1 MSGHSKW
8 SNIKRKKEINDK
20 QKSTAFA
27 KLARLISMAVVDGG
41 GIGDPQN
48 NVRLRMAIDKAKS
61 YNMPKDNIM
70 RAIERGSGQ
79 GGEHIREVIY
89 EAFGPSSVG
98 LIITALTDNPNRT
111 ASEIRNILDKH
122 AAKLGTQGAVSH
134 LFEKTAVISLP
145 TSVMQEEA
153 ALTFAAEQG
162 ATDFVKTDDHYL
174 AYFPYAL
181 FGKLHSHLPHP
192 EAQIEIVYKPQATI
206 ALDDQSGKLLAN
218 LVEVLEDLDDVQEV
232 FHNGN

>member
-27 KLARLISMAVVDGG
+27 KLARLISMSVVDGG

-61 YNMPKDNIM
+61 YNMPKDNIV

-79 GGEHIREVIY
+79 GGPHIREVIY
-89 EAFGPSSVG
+89 EAFGPASVG

-122 AAKLGTQGAVSH
+122 AAKLGAQGAVSH
-134 LFEKTAVISLP
+134 LFEKASVISLP
-145 TSVMQEEA
+145 TNAMNEEA
-153 ALTFAAEQG
+153 ALTFAAEHG
-162 ATDFVKTDDHYL
+162 ATDFAKREDHYL
-174 AYFPYAL
+174 AYFPYSF
-181 FGKLHSHLPHP
+181 FGKLHMHLPHP
-192 EAQIEIVYKPQATI
+192 DAQIEIVYKPQSVI
-206 ALDDQSGKLLAN
+206 VLDDTKGKMLTT
-218 LVEVLEDLDDVQEV
+218 LVYDLEESDDVQEV